1 MLKRTDKAEGLTA
14 AATAT
19 DPNTGSQTQL
29 GWMPELR
36 LRLDRIVEPRL
47 VVPQQIV
54 ASHNEWTC
62 ARPMPSRCNWIKN
75 TAYVVSFDN
84 GKQILTSLRPTVSI
98 NALDSHDGRGAQTRT
113 LKPNPVAPFFPDSS
127 R

>member
-1 MLKRTDKAEGLTA
+1 MEASA
-14 AATAT
+14 IV
-19 DPNTGSQTQL
+19 TQQPTSSERPHRR
-29 GWMPELR
+29 WAR
-36 LRLDRIVEPRL
+36 
-47 VVPQQIV
+47 QQIV

-62 ARPMPSRCNWIKN
+62 VRPMPSRCNWIKN

-84 GKQILTSLRPTVSI
+84 GKQILTSLRSTVSI